1 MNLREINMATTAR
14 TELLNVNSKDVVV
27 VVVVVVAAVVV
38 VVVVVV
44 TCSVNRVH
52 VTSW

>member
-1 MNLREINMATTAR
+1 MDTTAR
-14 TELLNVNSKDVVV
+14 TELLNVNSKDVVVV